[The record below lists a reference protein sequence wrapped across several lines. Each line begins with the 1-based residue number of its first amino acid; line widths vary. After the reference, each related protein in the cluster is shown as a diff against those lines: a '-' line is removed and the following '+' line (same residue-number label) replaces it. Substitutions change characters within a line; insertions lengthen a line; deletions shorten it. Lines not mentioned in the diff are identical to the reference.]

1 VKHKC
6 SKITHYVGLAHHSI
20 AN

>member
-1 VKHKC
+1 MFKNHY
-6 SKITHYVGLAHHSI
+6 YVGLAHHSI